1 MKNPFHKK
9 EISPQETFIRS
20 FLDCIAPGV
29 VKFEVDH
36 YIFGNTYR
44 CVWALREYPASTE
57 SQAILRHLG
66 EKSGV
71 TLRIYCRQVSPGEED
86 RIIDNANK
94 KNKLDGSDPNKLRQ
108 AVEAESN
115 LRDVADLVHKMHRE
129 HEPLLHCAVYL
140 EMTAGSMEHLRQ
152 LQTDVLTELV
162 RCKLN
167 VDKLLLRQ
175 KQGFYCASPVGYNAL
190 GREFERVLPAGSV
203 ANLYPFNYSG
213 KTDPNGFYTREGIAT
228 MRSRMTNA
236 IFHEEMKEL
245 YIKKDAAYKES
256 IQTAKES
263 LLLYIR
269 MLENSESADPVI
281 EQKLWELSHA
291 LEQVD
296 GKHVYAYLPKEV
308 KTQVD
313 EIMERLAQLPE
324 VAACYDQWW
333 RLKDEIAGYY
343 GRNTPPHQPLV
354 QQKEFRTIKNF
365 IIREAETLREPTPV
379 QASADA
385 EQDKPQESSTETLTA
400 VQQPQPAPLQNALT
414 ADAVMQ
420 LLHHMSRMFRSNM
433 PVIPLVLRIDSKRR
447 RRLQEKRMAMG
458 HKRDDHEDEQ
468 FYHVNDNTM
477 Q

>member
-1 MKNPFHKK
+1 MRIHPNDFRWYAAYHDEGHHPH
-9 EISPQETFIRS
+9 
-20 FLDCIAPGV
+20 V
-29 VKFEVDH
+29 H
-36 YIFGNTYR
+36 MM
-44 CVWALREYPASTE
+44 VWSAEP
-57 SQAILRHLG
+57 
-66 EKSGV
+66 EKG
-71 TLRIYCRQVSPGEED
+71 
-86 RIIDNANK
+86 
-94 KNKLDGSDPNKLRQ
+94 
-108 AVEAESN
+108 
-115 LRDVADLVHKMHRE
+115 
-129 HEPLLHCAVYL
+129 YL
-140 EMTAGSMEHLRQ
+140 
-152 LQTDVLTELV
+152 
-162 RCKLN
+162 
-167 VDKLLLRQ
+167 
-175 KQGFYCASPVGYNAL
+175 
-190 GREFERVLPAGSV
+190 
-203 ANLYPFNYSG
+203 
-213 KTDPNGFYTREGIAT
+213 TREGIAT

-468 FYHVNDNTM
+468 LYHVNDNTM

>member
-1 MKNPFHKK
+1 MARLIQKSGYIKTGKATGYMEYVATRDGVEIIQSTEPVTKK
-9 EISPQETFIRS
+9 QEQFIKKLLKDFPDAKELFEYSDYLQTPNRGTAAA
-20 FLDCIAPGV
+20 FIATALDTHLHEVESESGYMSYIAQRPRAEKHGGHGLFSAADTTEL
-29 VKFEVDH
+29 KAAKAELKAH
-36 YIFGNTYR
+36 SGK
-44 CVWALREYPASTE
+44 VWAFIVSLRREDAE
-57 SQAILRHLG
+57 RLG
-66 EKSGV
+66 
-71 TLRIYCRQVSPGEED
+71 Y
-86 RIIDNANK
+86 NK
-94 KNKLDGSDPNKLRQ
+94 AAAWRN
-108 AVEAESN
+108 
-115 LRDVADLVHKMHRE
+115 
-129 HEPLLHCAVYL
+129 
-140 EMTAGSMEHLRQ
+140 
-152 LQTDVLTELV
+152 
-162 RCKLN
+162 
-167 VDKLLLRQ
+167 LLRQ
-175 KQGFYCASPVGYNAL
+175 ESAAIAEAMRIHPNDFRWHAAYHDEGHHPHVHMMVWSAEPEKGYL
-190 GREFERVLPAGSV
+190 
-203 ANLYPFNYSG
+203 
-213 KTDPNGFYTREGIAT
+213 TREGIAT

-245 YIKKDAAYKES
+245 YIKKAAAYKES

-468 FYHVNDNTM
+468 LYHVNDNTM